1 MSTLFIKVFHV
12 LGHIES
18 IASLMHDAER
28 QMLNVK
34 YHDVYY
40 YISNHKLII
49 EKLDFCLFSKASY
62 RGGRLRYGSS
72 KQNLD
77 QGMRLLNNFK
87 WTVSII

>member
-1 MSTLFIKVFHV
+1 
-12 LGHIES
+12 
-18 IASLMHDAER
+18 MHDAER

-40 YISNHKLII
+40 GNHKFII

-62 RGGRLRYGSS
+62 RGGRLKYGSS

-77 QGMRLLNNFK
+77 QGIRLLNHFK